1 MFQTVFCVVSV
12 DWNRLWIGDQRHWLS
27 WQIQYLSSEL
37 MHLQILRRQ
46 CSPDDHKNNP
56 CVPLFI
62 SCKVVNSPS
71 YLVLPHTLQGKS
83 SRRKERELTQ
93 EFRAANTQEA
103 DGKVPCNQS
112 VPPILPIPTSLF
124 ASFSLTTKQP
134 FSSPSS
140 SLASWPGIWWRD
152 SRAGHPQW
160 G

>member
-1 MFQTVFCVVSV
+1 
-12 DWNRLWIGDQRHWLS
+12 
-27 WQIQYLSSEL
+27 

-83 SRRKERELTQ
+83 SRRKKRELTQ

-103 DGKVPCNQS
+103 DSKVPCNQS
-112 VPPILPIPTSLF
+112 VPPDLAYTNLSICFLFINNQTTIL
-124 ASFSLTTKQP
+124 LTIILIGFLTRH
-134 FSSPSS
+134 
-140 SLASWPGIWWRD
+140 LMTR
-152 SRAGHPQW
+152 
-160 G
+160 